1 MAAVLF
7 EIAFKEYICLQKQ
20 IATVMAQ
27 TPYIF
32 TQLIK
37 LLPKDYFDRLVKKSG
52 GVSHIKSFSYWNH
65 LLVMIWA
72 HLTDRKGWR
81 DIESSLRVHSDKLFR
96 MGIGRVASRNNLS
109 YSNANRNVGVFR
121 QMAEKMM
128 GLASSLRVSDPLL
141 NDISA
146 GLGVDGF
153 YAIDSSTVSLD
164 IRRFGWSVPQEGV
177 GGIKLHTMFDLMR
190 KVPASC
196 LITGH
201 EERDQTFMDDYLYR
215 QNCFY
220 VMDKMYVKT
229 ASLYNIHIHNAYFIV
244 RRKRNIVCTNVRQ
257 NHADGVLILSDRI
270 IRFSSRW
277 ASKGYPEELRLI
289 SYYCPEKN
297 ETLEFMT
304 NNLDADAATVALLY
318 AYRWEIELFFKWIK
332 QHLHITRFYGSSG
345 NAVMIQVYCG
355 IIAYCLLAIAKE
367 GLGFKESLYEFSRII
382 NSVLTEKAW
391 LRDVICRYETAEA
404 NMPEDEHPTL
414 F

>member
-1 MAAVLF
+1 
-7 EIAFKEYICLQKQ
+7 
-20 IATVMAQ
+20 MAQ
-27 TPYIF
+27 IPYIF

-52 GVSHIKSFSYWNH
+52 GDSYIKSFSYWNH

-81 DIESSLRVHSDKLFR
+81 DIESSLKVHSDKLFR
-96 MGIGRVASRNNLS
+96 MGIGKVASRNNLS
-109 YSNANRNVGVFR
+109 YSNATRDVGVFR
-121 QMAEKMM
+121 QMAIKLM
-128 GLASSLRVSDPLL
+128 GLASSLPVSDPML

-146 GLGVDGF
+146 ALGVEGF
-153 YAIDSSTVSLD
+153 YAIDSSSISLD
-164 IRRFGWSVPQEGV
+164 LKRFSWSVPQEGV

-190 KVPASC
+190 KVPVSC
-196 LITGH
+196 LVTGH
-201 EERDQTFMDDYLYR
+201 EERDQTFMDDYIYR

-229 ASLYNIHIHNAYFIV
+229 SSLYNIHIGKAYFIV
-244 RRKRNIVCTNVRQ
+244 RRKRNIVYTHIRQ
-257 NHADGVLILSDRI
+257 NPTDGILILSDRI

-289 SYYCPEKN
+289 SYYCTEKN

-304 NNLDADAATVALLY
+304 NNLNADAATIALLY

-332 QHLHITRFYGSSG
+332 QHLHITHFYGSSG

-355 IIAYCLLAIAKE
+355 IIAYCLLALAKK
-367 GLGFKESLYEFSRII
+367 GLEFKGSLYEFSRII
-382 NSVLTEKAW
+382 NSVLTEKTW
-391 LRDVICRYETAEA
+391 LRDIIRRYED
-404 NMPEDEHPTL
+404 NDVPMPKDEYPTL

>member
-1 MAAVLF
+1 
-7 EIAFKEYICLQKQ
+7 
-20 IATVMAQ
+20 MAQ
-27 TPYIF
+27 IPYVF

-37 LLPKDYFDRLVKKSG
+37 FLPKDYFDRLVNKSG
-52 GVSHIKSFSYWNH
+52 GDFYIKSFSYWSH

-81 DIESSLRVHSDKLFR
+81 DIESSLKVHSDKLFR
-96 MGIGRVASRNNLS
+96 MGIGKAASRSNLS

-121 QMAEKMM
+121 QMAVKMM
-128 GLASSLRVSDPLL
+128 GLATRLPISDPLL
-141 NDISA
+141 KDISA

-153 YAIDSSTVSLD
+153 YAIDSTAISLD
-164 IRRFGWSVPQEGV
+164 LRRFGWSVPQEGV

-201 EERDQTFMDDYLYR
+201 EERDQTFMDDYVYR
-215 QNCFY
+215 QDCFY

-229 ASLYNIHIHNAYFIV
+229 SSLYNIHSHNAYFIV
-244 RRKRNIVCTNVRQ
+244 RRKRNIVYTNIRQ
-257 NHADGVLILSDRI
+257 NPADGILILSDRI

-304 NNLDADAATVALLY
+304 NNLDADAATIALLY

-355 IIAYCLLAIAKE
+355 IIAYCLLAIAKN
-367 GLGFKESLYEFSRII
+367 GLGFKGSLYEFSRII
-382 NSVLTEKAW
+382 NNVLTEKCW
-391 LRDVICRYETAEA
+391 LRDVISRYESASVQT
-404 NMPEDEHPTL
+404 PKDQRPSL